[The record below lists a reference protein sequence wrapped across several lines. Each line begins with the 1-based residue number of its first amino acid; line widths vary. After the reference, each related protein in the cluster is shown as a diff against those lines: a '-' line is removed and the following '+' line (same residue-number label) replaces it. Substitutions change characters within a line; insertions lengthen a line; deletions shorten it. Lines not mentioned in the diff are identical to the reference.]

1 MRLAGGQVWVWLFN
15 DLVLL
20 GKPKQSKYLEENK
33 RKTHCFT
40 VVAKVGLGEVRL
52 VNLSTVEGTFRLLC
66 FLFLFFYLFIFIF
79 HRRMRRMLRAG
90 VEAFE
95 VQMVEK
101 EGMKVTKVK
110 ESFVLGLPT
119 VEQKTEWMFGLKNII
134 KHFQQIEFVA
144 EKKKAETEAKLGT
157 SSPLPQSF
165 STEIMHSSD
174 SLPFS
179 PVATEEHDG
188 KSSPA
193 TSRGLAREMSGM
205 RANRRAVVTS
215 TTPF

>member
-1 MRLAGGQVWVWLFN
+1 M
-15 DLVLL
+15 
-20 GKPKQSKYLEENK
+20 
-33 RKTHCFT
+33 
-40 VVAKVGLGEVRL
+40 
-52 VNLSTVEGTFRLLC
+52 
-66 FLFLFFYLFIFIF
+66 
-79 HRRMRRMLRAG
+79 
-90 VEAFE
+90 
-95 VQMVEK
+95 QMVEK

-165 STEIMHSSD
+165 STETMHSSD
-174 SLPFS
+174 SLPS
-179 PVATEEHDG
+179 PPPVATEEHDG

-205 RANRRAVVTS
+205 RANRRAVVTP

>member
-1 MRLAGGQVWVWLFN
+1 
-15 DLVLL
+15 
-20 GKPKQSKYLEENK
+20 
-33 RKTHCFT
+33 
-40 VVAKVGLGEVRL
+40 
-52 VNLSTVEGTFRLLC
+52 
-66 FLFLFFYLFIFIF
+66 
-79 HRRMRRMLRAG
+79 MLRAG

-157 SSPLPQSF
+157 SSPPPQSF
-165 STEIMHSSD
+165 STEIMHSSEIRCT
-174 SLPFS
+174 S
-179 PVATEEHDG
+179 PPPIATEEHDG

-193 TSRGLAREMSGM
+193 TSRGLSREMSGM
-205 RANRRAVVTS
+205 CANR
-215 TTPF
+215 